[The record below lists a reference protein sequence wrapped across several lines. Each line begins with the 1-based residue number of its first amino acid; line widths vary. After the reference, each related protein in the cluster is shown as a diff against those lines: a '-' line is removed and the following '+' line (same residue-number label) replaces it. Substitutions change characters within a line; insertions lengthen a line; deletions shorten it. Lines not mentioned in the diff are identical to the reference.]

1 MTLLISAYN
10 PTNQWQLALSE
21 ALVKESGH
29 SRIIITGGAS
39 SSVQSLLRNVPE
51 IEICLHNQ
59 ESLFYSQPR
68 YSNAKLNIT
77 TSIHINSNILEGQ
90 YRRLVPPYCY
100 FGIEEIN
107 NHAQSILNTW
117 IKILDRENLTKAF
130 FASTP
135 HVASDFILMLAC
147 CEICE
152 KSIVFEPVSS
162 LGQSMSGGFGYLW
175 EGSKH
180 SWVDVDT
187 RKYYCN
193 SPIISKNIEKSL
205 RLYSNQFN
213 SLRGK
218 STFSNQRRSLDR
230 IRNSLAN
237 ISTDRAK
244 SSFVATIK
252 DLWSFSITSYL
263 GSPEPQMP
271 HVLAYLNVDPEAS
284 FSPCSGI
291 YNNTIQWLWDVSNK
305 LGKYAHI
312 VFKEHPVMLEGRQLD
327 GLFLYENALQS
338 IAATTTCRYRS
349 LDFVET
355 MKAFPSF
362 WYSIFENFEI
372 KPNGGNI
379 FLTNSGTIAIE
390 AACSGNP
397 VIISGNM
404 HKIPLSDVAGVY
416 HMEQFDA
423 SSPFMLNHILDFSQN
438 SSKRLLLKECALR
451 ACSLYLNYNPFY
463 CEQSSVESPLIGSF
477 SSSSLP
483 LLSAVRL

>member
-77 TSIHINSNILEGQ
+77 TSINSNILEGQ

-193 SPIISKNIEKSL
+193 SPIISKNIE
-205 RLYSNQFN
+205 
-213 SLRGK
+213 
-218 STFSNQRRSLDR
+218 
-230 IRNSLAN
+230 
-237 ISTDRAK
+237 
-244 SSFVATIK
+244 
-252 DLWSFSITSYL
+252 
-263 GSPEPQMP
+263 
-271 HVLAYLNVDPEAS
+271 
-284 FSPCSGI
+284 
-291 YNNTIQWLWDVSNK
+291 
-305 LGKYAHI
+305 
-312 VFKEHPVMLEGRQLD
+312 
-327 GLFLYENALQS
+327 
-338 IAATTTCRYRS
+338 
-349 LDFVET
+349 
-355 MKAFPSF
+355 
-362 WYSIFENFEI
+362 
-372 KPNGGNI
+372 
-379 FLTNSGTIAIE
+379 
-390 AACSGNP
+390 
-397 VIISGNM
+397 
-404 HKIPLSDVAGVY
+404 
-416 HMEQFDA
+416 
-423 SSPFMLNHILDFSQN
+423 
-438 SSKRLLLKECALR
+438 
-451 ACSLYLNYNPFY
+451 
-463 CEQSSVESPLIGSF
+463 
-477 SSSSLP
+477 
-483 LLSAVRL
+483 